1 MKKGG
6 DINAYGRKKKHYT
19 YKGPVWRFED
29 IVKREWFGSTHAV
42 SPAQA
47 LNQLTYR
54 CKLNL
59 GVMSDTRIKLNMKYL
74 KEVG

>member
-1 MKKGG
+1 MNRDR
-6 DINAYGRKKKHYT
+6 DINAYGRKKRHYT
-19 YKGPVWRFED
+19 YKGPVWRFEN
-29 IVKREWFGSTHAV
+29 IVKKEWAGSTHAV

-59 GVMSDTRIKLNMKYL
+59 GVMADTRIKLNMKYL

>member
-1 MKKGG
+1 MGR
-6 DINAYGRKKKHYT
+6 DIDAYGKKKKQYT
-19 YKGPVWRFED
+19 YKGPVWRFD
-29 IVKREWFGSTHAV
+29 TIVKKEWTGSTHAV

-54 CKLNL
+54 CKHNL
-59 GVMSDTRIKLNMKYL
+59 GVMVDTRIKLNAKYL

>member
-6 DINAYGRKKKHYT
+6 DIDAYGRKKRHYT

-29 IVKREWFGSTHAV
+29 IVKKEWVGSTHAV

-54 CKLNL
+54 CKHNL
-59 GVMSDTRIKLNMKYL
+59 GVITDTRIKLNMKYL